1 MHTFR
6 ALSFAILGGV
16 IPAHAQARPESL
28 LRPGVR
34 VRYLVPHASQPF
46 TGLLEQ
52 ADAATIVVRP
62 DGLET
67 SLRLGLDSLQS
78 LAVFSGLRSAADGT
92 GRGARAG
99 FLIGLAAGAVV
110 TTAVWLSPADER
122 CSDCWGS
129 PTAVAAVATVL
140 GSLALGLV
148 GGLLGAAAPGEIWHD
163 VPLRR

>member
-1 MHTFR
+1 MRIFR
-6 ALSFAILGGV
+6 DLSFAILVGV

-34 VRYLVPHASQPF
+34 VRYVIPHASEAF

-52 ADAATIVVRP
+52 TNAASIVVRP

-78 LAVFSGLRSAADGT
+78 LEVFGGLRSAADGT

-99 FLIGLAAGAVV
+99 FLIGLAAGA
-110 TTAVWLSPADER
+110 
-122 CSDCWGS
+122 GS
-129 PTAVAAVATVL
+129 
-140 GSLALGLV
+140 
-148 GGLLGAAAPGEIWHD
+148 GAALLYKVEAAA
-163 VPLRR
+163 LA